1 MLELTIGSRFY
12 YKNHFC
18 EVKEG
23 SCSENICI
31 LDGTKNCSKLKCE
44 STNRHDK
51 KDVYY
56 SKVDEEYNLLDS
68 IGKTEDLL
76 PDNQPIKYDGTDY
89 LTNKII
95 KTIQYIKNIPVHNFK
110 TESYFGFHSLIIG
123 DGTNGIYI
131 NSNDTIL
138 FDKNN
143 KTMKIFNIIN

>member
-12 YKNHFC
+12 YKNQLY

-23 SCSENICI
+23 SCTENNCI
-31 LDGTKNCSKLKCE
+31 FDGGKNCSKLKCDSE
-44 STNRHDK
+44 DRHDK

-56 SKVDEEYNLLDS
+56 SKADEKNDLF
-68 IGKTEDLL
+68 EDLL

-143 KTMKIFNIIN
+143 KTMKIFNIIK